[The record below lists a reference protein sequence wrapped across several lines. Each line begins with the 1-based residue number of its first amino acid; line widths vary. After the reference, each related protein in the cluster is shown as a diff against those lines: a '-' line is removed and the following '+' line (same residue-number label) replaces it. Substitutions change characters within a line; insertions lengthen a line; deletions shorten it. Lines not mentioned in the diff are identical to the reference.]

1 MLAWGKE
8 KKISSLYHSSFHLF
22 FQIWFCFLIL
32 DLVCHASWAVQL
44 GRNFVPSPNKKRV
57 LLLNKFILLN
67 FLLDPFLPL
76 SKNGHQRKA
85 YLSISCSIL
94 FSFCLLGGSLLPL
107 NWEISSRNWIVN
119 NSYLIDCSLA
129 LPCLWLCVSSFYL
142 SIPLAISINLYKW
155 NCLIL
160 FGLLDTLLTQS
171 NLCLS
176 SLGPCILCLWNHH
189 LRPIPMDLIRLVDF
203 LNTNVIGDKN
213 TGWVQ
218 MGKWCS
224 GFCFTYQW

>member
-1 MLAWGKE
+1 MRLGLFNLVGILCLLQIRKE
-8 KKISSLYHSSFHLF
+8 YCFWTNLF
-22 FQIWFCFLIL
+22 FWIL
-32 DLVCHASWAVQL
+32 YCIH
-44 GRNFVPSPNKKRV
+44 
-57 LLLNKFILLN
+57 
-67 FLLDPFLPL
+67 FLPL

-85 YLSISCSIL
+85 YLYISCSIL

-129 LPCLWLCVSSFYL
+129 LPCLWLYL

-203 LNTNVIGDKN
+203 LNMNVIGIKILDGYKWGN
-213 TGWVQ
+213 DVLVSASHINGRVVTGMSSCPWWEQ
-218 MGKWCS
+218 FGRPKPSMIC
-224 GFCFTYQW
+224 